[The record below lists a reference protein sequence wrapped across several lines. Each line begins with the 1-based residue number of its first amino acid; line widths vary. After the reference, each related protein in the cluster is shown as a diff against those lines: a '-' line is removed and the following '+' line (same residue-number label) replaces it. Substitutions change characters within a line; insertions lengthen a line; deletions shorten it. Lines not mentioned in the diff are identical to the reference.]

1 MGRNVFSVESYK
13 KAREDYGVTHDA
25 DVTKVA
31 EKHAQETG
39 RLSEIVDP
47 AINPIRRSL
56 IRLDPHQKKWIATVG
71 CPMDIEV
78 SCDTTGS
85 MGGEVDTEMKVLPDL
100 YEAVAK
106 VLPGYDPQL
115 CLGIFGDCQDK
126 FAMCRPQFEMEA
138 PKIVNYLKEMAP
150 QRDGGDIPEDP
161 QYAMFARAY
170 LTDAYT
176 NRIGLKGYHF
186 IVTDAACHRHLKRE
200 NIKRIFGEEVFD
212 NELKDMTKIP
222 TMKQMISDLKDKT
235 HQFILVVNAP
245 SAADDWRKLCGEKSV
260 IEIDSTWRLPA
271 VISAIIGLT
280 EGTMDITS
288 FNHLKYEYD
297 DPLAR
302 QLSWAVHIPPAL
314 LPDRKP
320 HLILDYKLIEQISK
334 IDIGAQANLRHA
346 LPHPVPKAGDIFR
359 NKGDLWPIQSGEE
372 DAEDTP
378 MEAPDHIEYL

>member
-1 MGRNVFSVESYK
+1 MGRETFSVESYRR
-13 KAREDYGVTHDA
+13 ARREYGVTHDT
-25 DVTKVA
+25 DVTKKA
-31 EKHAQETG
+31 EQYAKETG
-39 RLSEIVDP
+39 HLSEIVDP

-56 IRLDPHQKKWIATVG
+56 IRLDPHQKKWIATLG

-85 MGGEVDTEMKVLPDL
+85 MGGEVDTEMAVLPEL

-115 CLGIFGDCQDK
+115 CLGIFGDVCDD
-126 FAMCRPQFEMEA
+126 FVMCRPQFEMEA

-150 QRDGGDIPEDP
+150 QREGGDTPEDP

-186 IVTDAACHRHLKRE
+186 IVTDAPCHHRLNRDD
-200 NIKRIFGEEVFD
+200 IVRIFGKDIFD
-212 NELKDMTKIP
+212 NELKNMAEIP
-222 TMKQMISDLKDKT
+222 TMEEMIKDLKNRT
-235 HQFILVVNAP
+235 HQFILVVN
-245 SAADDWRKLCGEKSV
+245 SHSTADDWCDLCGSKSV
-260 IEIDSTWRLPA
+260 IKIDSTRQLPA

-280 EGTMDITS
+280 EGTRDIDNRLV
-288 FNHLKYEYD
+288 FDYD
-297 DPLAR
+297 LIK
-302 QLSWAVHIPPAL
+302 QLS
-314 LPDRKP
+314 
-320 HLILDYKLIEQISK
+320 S
-334 IDIGAQANLRHA
+334 IDIGAQAKLRHA

-359 NKGDLWPIQSGEE
+359 NKGDLWPIQPGEE

>member
-1 MGRNVFSVESYK
+1 MGRSTFSVESYR
-13 KAREDYGVTHDA
+13 KAREDYGVTHDTG
-25 DVTKVA
+25 VTEVA

-56 IRLDPHQKKWIATVG
+56 IRLDPHQKKWIATIG

-85 MGGEVDTEMKVLPDL
+85 MGSEVDTEMKVLPDL
-100 YEAVAK
+100 YKAVAK

-115 CLGIFGDCQDK
+115 CLGIFGDVCDD
-126 FAMCRPQFEMEA
+126 FVMCRPQFEMEA

-150 QRDGGDIPEDP
+150 QRDGGDTPEDP

-186 IVTDAACHRHLKRE
+186 IVTDAPCHHRLNRSE
-200 NIKRIFGEEVFD
+200 IERIFGKDIFD
-212 NELKDMTKIP
+212 NELKNMTEIP
-222 TMKQMISDLKDKT
+222 TMEEMIKDLKDKA
-235 HQFILVVNAP
+235 HQFILVI
-245 SAADDWRKLCGEKSV
+245 SANTRTVRDWCDLCGSSSV
-260 IEIDSTWRLPA
+260 IKIDSTRQLPA

-280 EGTMDITS
+280 EGTMDIADLERRIDY
-288 FNHLKYEYD
+288 FG
-297 DPLAR
+297 LAS
-302 QLSWAVHIPPAL
+302 QLY
-314 LPDRKP
+314 R
-320 HLILDYKLIEQISK
+320 
-334 IDIGAQANLRHA
+334 IDIGAQAKLRHA

-359 NKGDLWPIQSGEE
+359 NKGDLWPIQPGDE
-372 DAEDTP
+372 DAEEKPLET
-378 MEAPDHIEYL
+378 PDHIEYL

>member
-1 MGRNVFSVESYK
+1 MGSRVFSVESYK
-13 KAREDYGVTHDA
+13 KAREDYGVTHDTG
-25 DVTKVA
+25 VTKVA
-31 EKHAQETG
+31 EQRARETG
-39 RLSEIVDP
+39 HLSEIVDP

-85 MGGEVDTEMKVLPDL
+85 MGGEVDTEMKVLPKL
-100 YEAVAK
+100 YKAVAK

-115 CLGIFGDCQDK
+115 CLGIFGDCQDE

-150 QRDGGDIPEDP
+150 QRDGGDIAEDP

-186 IVTDAACHRHLKRE
+186 IVTDAPCH
-200 NIKRIFGEEVFD
+200 KRIDRKDIVNIFGKDIFD
-212 NELKDMTKIP
+212 NELKEMQKIP
-222 TMKQMISDLKDKT
+222 SLKEVVKGLKEKT
-235 HQFILVVNAP
+235 HQFVLIVGKWG
-245 SAADDWRKLCGEKSV
+245 DDSTIRFWKSLCGDNSV
-260 IEIDSTWRLPA
+260 IAIQSTSKLPE
-271 VISAIIGLT
+271 VISTIIGLT
-280 EGTMDITS
+280 EGTLDVTNLESLENVFSNRSKFEMSI
-288 FNHLKYEYD
+288 
-297 DPLAR
+297 DPLTK
-302 QLSWAVHIPPAL
+302 QLSG
-314 LPDRKP
+314 
-320 HLILDYKLIEQISK
+320 
-334 IDIGAQANLRHA
+334 IDICAQAKLRHA

-359 NKGDLWPIQSGEE
+359 NKGDLWPIQPGEE
-372 DAEDTP
+372 DAEETP

>member
-1 MGRNVFSVESYK
+1 MGSRVFSVESYK

-39 RLSEIVDP
+39 PLSEIVDP

-115 CLGIFGDCQDK
+115 CLGIFGDCQDE

-150 QRDGGDIPEDP
+150 QREGGDTPEDP

-186 IVTDAACHRHLKRE
+186 IVTDATCHERVQRGD
-200 NIKRIFGEEVFD
+200 ITRIFGENIFE
-212 NELKDMTKIP
+212 NELKDMKNIP
-222 TMKQMISDLKDKT
+222 SIRQVIKDLKKKT
-235 HQFILVVNAP
+235 HQYILLV
-245 SAADDWRKLCGEKSV
+245 DDYGPYTFAFWKELCGDNNV
-260 IEIDSTWRLPA
+260 IVIDSTRQLPA

-280 EGTMDITS
+280 EGTLDVTDLKK
-288 FNHLKYEYD
+288 HLKG
-297 DPLAR
+297 LA
-302 QLSWAVHIPPAL
+302 
-314 LPDRKP
+314 
-320 HLILDYKLIEQISK
+320 LIESLIGQLSK
-334 IDIGAQANLRHA
+334 IDIGAQAKLRHA

-359 NKGDLWPIQSGEE
+359 NKGDLWPIQPGEE